1 MPHLLIL
8 NGPNLNL
15 LGSREPEIY
24 GHAGLAEVEHELAGL
39 AAECGFGFEMRQS
52 NHEGDLIDWLHEA
65 RETADGVILNPGGL
79 THTSVALADAVAA
92 SGLPTIEVHVSNIH
106 AREPIRARSFVARVA
121 LGTIAGLGVAGYALA
136 ARALLDRIAPPEG
149 DRTA

>member
-24 GHAGLAEVEHELAGL
+24 GHAGLADVEDSLGAWAAG
-39 AAECGFGFEMRQS
+39 EGVSFEMRQS

-65 RETADGVILNPGGL
+65 RENADGVILNPGGL

-92 SGLPTIEVHVSNIH
+92 CGLPTIEVHVSNIH
-106 AREPIRARSFVARVA
+106 AREPFRARSHVARVA
-121 LGTIAGLGVAGYALA
+121 LGSIAGLGVAGYVLA
-136 ARALLDRIAPPEG
+136 ARALVEYLARRDKEG
-149 DRTA
+149 TA

>member
-24 GHAGLAEVEHELAGL
+24 GHDSLDDVEHDLTAWAAG
-39 AAECGFGFEMRQS
+39 AGASFEMRQS

-65 RETADGVILNPGGL
+65 RDSADGVILNPGGL
-79 THTSVALADAVAA
+79 THSSVALADAVAA
-92 SGLPTIEVHVSNIH
+92 IGLPVIELHISNIH
-106 AREPIRARSFVARVA
+106 AREPFRARSCVARAA
-121 LGTIAGLGVAGYALA
+121 LGTIAGLGTAGYVLA
-136 ARALLDRIAPPEG
+136 ARALVEHIALRG
-149 DRTA
+149 KDRTA

>member
-24 GHAGLAEVEHELAGL
+24 GHAGLADVEDALAGL
-39 AAECGFGFEMRQS
+39 AAEQGFDFEMRQS

-65 RETADGVILNPGGL
+65 RESADAVILNPGGL
-79 THTSVALADAVAA
+79 THSSVALADAVAA
-92 SGLPTIEVHVSNIH
+92 CGLPTIEVHISNIH
-106 AREPIRARSFVARVA
+106 AREPFRARSYVARVA
-121 LGTIAGLGVAGYALA
+121 LGTVAGLGVAGYVLA
-136 ARALLDRIAPPEG
+136 ARALVDRLARRDKEG
-149 DRTA
+149 SA